1 MSEVTASP
9 VQLPLRGRL
18 LGIDFGSVRI
28 GVAVCDPD
36 RIVASP
42 LETYTRR
49 SLELDAFYFQTTAH
63 TQSAVGF
70 VVGLAIS
77 LNDVEGPKARE
88 CRAFGEWLRT
98 VTRLPV
104 LYWDERFTT
113 SLAEDSLREA
123 GVKRD
128 KRKGKKDRIA
138 AQMILQAFLEAGCP
152 VGLAAW

>member
-1 MSEVTASP
+1 MIEVAAEP
-9 VQLPLRGRL
+9 RGLPPRGRL
-18 LGIDFGSVRI
+18 LGIDFGAVRLGI
-28 GVAVCDPD
+28 SICDPD
-36 RIVASP
+36 RILASP

-49 SLELDAFYFQTTAH
+49 SADLDAIYLQTLITN
-63 TQSAVGF
+63 QKAVGL

-77 LNDVEGPKARE
+77 LDGTEGPKARE
-88 CRAFGEWLRT
+88 CRAFGEWLRG
-98 VTRLPV
+98 VTGLPA

-138 AQMILQAFLEAGCP
+138 AQFILQAFLDAGCP
-152 VGLAAW
+152 AG